1 VRSVGGVGDA
11 VDARIRALL
20 AAAITPLVESL
31 DGKIVEASEVE
42 SSDLALHWD
51 GDLALGVRVSG
62 EGRDVAWHLAAIER
76 ELGSALSDL
85 DRVGKQGVVKLL
97 NERGAFQLRRS
108 VEQVA
113 EELGVSRFTVYNYLN
128 RP

>member
-1 VRSVGGVGDA
+1 MGGVGDA
-11 VDARIRALL
+11 VDARTRALL
-20 AAAITPLVESL
+20 AAAIAPLVESL
-31 DGKIVEASEVE
+31 DGKIVEPSEVE
-42 SSDLALHWD
+42 PSDLAVHWD
-51 GDLALGVRVSG
+51 GHLALGVRASG
-62 EGRDVAWHLAAIER
+62 EGRDVAWHLAVIER
-76 ELGSALSDL
+76 ELGCSLSEL